1 VSLHDLLQ
9 VVETTKDDEKRH
21 QSSKGGFVLVSE
33 TFDYE
38 NEDDDEDEG
47 KTRWFVPPLSTTGV
61 GL

>member
-1 VSLHDLLQ
+1 MMESANNHPRVDSF
-9 VVETTKDDEKRH
+9 
-21 QSSKGGFVLVSE
+21 SSSSSSSE

-47 KTRWFVPPLSTTGV
+47 KTRGFVSPYSTTGV